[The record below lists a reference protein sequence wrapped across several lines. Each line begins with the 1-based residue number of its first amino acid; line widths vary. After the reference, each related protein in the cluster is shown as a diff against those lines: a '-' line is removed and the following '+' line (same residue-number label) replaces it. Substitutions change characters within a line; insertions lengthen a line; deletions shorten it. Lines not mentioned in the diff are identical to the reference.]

1 MKLRKVVANHDFSLD
16 DLVESILND
25 VDLEDYAKELA
36 SRAQEGNDVE
46 ERAVEEAEE
55 ERDEEEAAEDVEEE
69 EETAEDADDRAEN
82 KY

>member
-25 VDLEDYAKELA
+25 VDLENYAKELA
-36 SRAQEGNDVE
+36 SKAQEGNNVE
-46 ERAVEEAEE
+46 ERAVEETKEEAAEE
-55 ERDEEEAAEDVEEE
+55 AGDDAEDEEEAAEE
-69 EETAEDADDRAEN
+69 ADDEAEN

>member
-25 VDLEDYAKELA
+25 VDLEDYAKEL
-36 SRAQEGNDVE
+36 SSKAQEGNNVE
-46 ERAVEEAEE
+46 ERAVEETEE
-55 ERDEEEAAEDVEEE
+55 ETDDDAEDEEEAAEE
-69 EETAEDADDRAEN
+69 ADDEAEN

>member
-25 VDLEDYAKELA
+25 VDLENYAKELA
-36 SRAQEGNDVE
+36 SKAQEDNNVE
-46 ERAVEEAEE
+46 ERAVEETKEEAAEE
-55 ERDEEEAAEDVEEE
+55 AGDDAEDEEEAAEE
-69 EETAEDADDRAEN
+69 ADDEAEN

>member
-25 VDLEDYAKELA
+25 VDLEDYAKGLA
-36 SRAQEGNDVE
+36 SKAQKGNNVE
-46 ERAVEEAEE
+46 ERAVEETK
-55 ERDEEEAAEDVEEE
+55 EEA
-69 EETAEDADDRAEN
+69 DDEAEN

>member
-36 SRAQEGNDVE
+36 SKAQEGNNVE
-46 ERAVEEAEE
+46 ERAVEETK
-55 ERDEEEAAEDVEEE
+55 EEAAEE
-69 EETAEDADDRAEN
+69 ADDEAEN

>member
-25 VDLEDYAKELA
+25 VDLENYAKELA
-36 SRAQEGNDVE
+36 SKAQEGNNVK
-46 ERAVEEAEE
+46 ERAVEETKEEAAEE
-55 ERDEEEAAEDVEEE
+55 AGDDAEDEEEAAEE
-69 EETAEDADDRAEN
+69 ADDEAEN

>member
-1 MKLRKVVANHDFSLD
+1 MRLRRIVANRDFSVD

-25 VDLEDYAKELA
+25 VDLEEYAKDLA
-36 SRAQEGNDVE
+36 AKAREGINME

-55 ERDEEEAAEDVEEE
+55 ERDEEEAEEEEEE
-69 EETAEDADDRAEN
+69 EETEAEDADDRAEN

>member
-25 VDLEDYAKELA
+25 VDLEDCAKELA
-36 SRAQEGNDVE
+36 SKAQEGNNVE
-46 ERAVEEAEE
+46 ERAVEETEE
-55 ERDEEEAAEDVEEE
+55 ETDDDAEDEEEAAEE
-69 EETAEDADDRAEN
+69 ADDEAEN